1 MARVAQYLAVL
12 YDPVYPKEQLQTIYE
27 NADAPSFNDP
37 TSPYNVLANLH
48 LPIYITSNYD
58 NFMEDAL
65 QHSHKDPRRE
75 LCRWNQTLL
84 RTQTSILD
92 TGFQPT
98 SSDPLVYHL
107 NGHYQTPESLVLTE
121 DDYLDFLVNISSE
134 EYELPPRIQQSFT
147 GSSLLFIG
155 FNPFGWNFRVLF
167 RGLVAATEAG
177 LRRISVTVQMPPLP
191 DGVPDVTR
199 EKVQNYLNDYFD
211 ATDRRMR
218 VYWGSSGAFLT
229 ELHQR
234 WQGLNAPKTN
244 TAEAKPQ
251 INIILLQQNL
261 TEAFSLDELRE
272 MVQFHLNI
280 DYQTFSD
287 TKPPFIM
294 ELIVYLQQRKRLDD
308 LIVTC
313 QKLRPSTQWT

>member
-12 YDPVYPKEQLQTIYE
+12 YDPIYPKEQLQTIYE
-27 NADAPSFNDP
+27 NADPPNFDDP
-37 TSPYNVLANLH
+37 TTPYNILASLH

-65 QHSHKDPRRE
+65 KHDHKDPHRE

-84 RTQTSILD
+84 KTQPSILD
-92 TGFQPT
+92 DGFQPT
-98 SSDPLVYHL
+98 AADPLVYYL
-107 NGHYQTPESLVLTE
+107 NGHYQTPESIVLTE

-134 EYELPPRIQQSFT
+134 EYDLPPRIQQSFT

-155 FNPFGWNFRVLF
+155 FNPFAWNFRVLF

-191 DGVPDVTR
+191 NDVSEATR
-199 EKVQNYLNDYFD
+199 EKVQSYLNEYFD

-218 VYWGSSGAFLT
+218 VYWGSSDEFLT

-234 WQGLNAPKTN
+234 WQGLNAQK
-244 TAEAKPQ
+244 AEAAEAEPQ
-251 INIILLQQNL
+251 IDILLLQQNL
-261 TEAFSLDELRE
+261 IESFNLDELRE
-272 MVQFHLNI
+272 LVQFRLNI

-287 TKPPFIM
+287 TKPPFVM
-294 ELIVYLQQRKRLDD
+294 ELIVYLQQRKRLEE
-308 LIVTC
+308 LIDVC
-313 QKLRPSTQWT
+313 QELRPSTQWR